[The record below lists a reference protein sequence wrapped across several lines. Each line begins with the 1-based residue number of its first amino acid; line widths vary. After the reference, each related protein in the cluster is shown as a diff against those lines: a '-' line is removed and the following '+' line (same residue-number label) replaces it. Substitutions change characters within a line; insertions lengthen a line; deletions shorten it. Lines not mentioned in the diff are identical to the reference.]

1 MENKTL
7 TLTREQIKSI
17 YHKENSDFI
26 IAITDA
32 FLTGIGGS
40 LTADNMSQ
48 LSTDQHSLLAY
59 RYLLDEVMEGG
70 FIQLIHNGYGP
81 YIFEGPFPYVI
92 KKVWGFKDFGKFLF
106 NVQHEYHMHKDE
118 IFTELSEEE
127 FMALYEQLEELNEYG
142 DDFLDDFQETITPAI
157 TEYVKNNIDKF
168 A

>member
-1 MENKTL
+1 MQEKKITL
-7 TLTREQIKSI
+7 TKELLENILQKESTEFIMTLTDTYLGS
-17 YHKENSDFI
+17 
-26 IAITDA
+26 
-32 FLTGIGGS
+32 IGGL
-40 LTADNMSQ
+40 LTADNMDK
-48 LSTDQHSLLAY
+48 LNTNQHSLLAY
-59 RYLLDEVMEGG
+59 RYLLEEVMEGG

-81 YIFEGPFPYVI
+81 YVLEGPFPFVI
-92 KKVWGFKDFGKFLF
+92 KKIWGFKDFGKFLF

-157 TEYVKNNIDKF
+157 AEYVKNNIDKF